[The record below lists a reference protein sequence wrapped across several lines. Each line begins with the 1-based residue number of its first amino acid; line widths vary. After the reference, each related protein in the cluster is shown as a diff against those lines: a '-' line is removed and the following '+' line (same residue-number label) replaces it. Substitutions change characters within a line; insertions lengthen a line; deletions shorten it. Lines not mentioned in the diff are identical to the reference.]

1 MLILGPG
8 LPQCWRRRQSQIDE
22 NKVLSAAA
30 AIGCFTSNLI
40 GLRQQAGRVQTC
52 SFINRTFIKIFN
64 TMQTSEGGQEGGVE
78 EETVESVEEENK
90 RTLSRN

>member
-1 MLILGPG
+1 M
-8 LPQCWRRRQSQIDE
+8 
-22 NKVLSAAA
+22 LSAAA

-64 TMQTSEGGQEGGVE
+64 ILQTSEGGQEGCVGEETGEGVE
-78 EETVESVEEENK
+78 EEEK